1 MPERF
6 AYRRTG
12 WPVFL
17 ALAGLLLAAGA
28 PATAGAG
35 SQQPGADALP
45 PGLAVPL
52 HEAIYHATV
61 RRIPVRAGMRL
72 EAQSDGLFVYRSWA
86 EPRGVL
92 GFIRRDMAETSL
104 VMVDGDGGIIPVSYR
119 RRDGVGGRDSDMRF
133 DRGEGKVHIDY
144 RGEQTTSDWEPGIY
158 DLLSLRLVLAHD
170 LARGKLQDIYRV
182 VDDRSRVEKVDVEI
196 AGRERLSTPLGE
208 LDTVRLEYASERRDR
223 LYRLWI
229 APELDGAMVRLEQY
243 EEGRLRGALNLV
255 EYRRL

>member
-1 MPERF
+1 MPELDT
-6 AYRRTG
+6 RRRAG
-12 WPVFL
+12 W
-17 ALAGLLLAAGA
+17 AGLVVLVGSLL
-28 PATAGAG
+28 GAG
-35 SQQPGADALP
+35 LSAHAGGESQGADATP
-45 PGLAVPL
+45 PGLAIPL

-61 RRIPVRAGMRL
+61 RRVPVRAGVRL
-72 EAQSDGLFVYRSWA
+72 EAQSDGLFVYRTWA

-92 GFIRRDMAETSL
+92 GIIRRDMAETSL
-104 VMVDGDGGIIPVSYR
+104 ILVDGDGRIIPVSYR

-133 DRGEGKVHIDY
+133 DRSQGKVHIEY
-144 RGEQTTSDWEPGIY
+144 RGEQTVTDWEPGIY

-170 LARGKLQDIYRV
+170 LARGALQDIYRV
-182 VDDRSRVEKVDVEI
+182 VDDRSRIEKVDVEV

-208 LDTVRLEYASERRDR
+208 LETIRLEYTSERRDR

-229 APELDGAMVRLEQY
+229 APELDSVMVRLEQY